1 MRRLCATFAL
11 CTVLGISQ
19 AAEPEFL
26 SADEVREL
34 ITGKTIVEEQ
44 PSAVPTTSPNRYVAY
59 YAPDGEAFMSRYE
72 DGKATPGS
80 LWRGPISIREDGLL
94 CHVNM
99 YWPCAKIR
107 PADPSEGKAG
117 QLVKQYQPKNNPK
130 TTHLIIDIQEG
141 DTSGVRTLVSRVL
154 KPQPP
159 QAKDGTKLPEG
170 LARPTQQ

>member
-1 MRRLCATFAL
+1 MRRLCAAFVF

-34 ITGKTIVEEQ
+34 ITGKSIIEEDIPDRPTAS
-44 PSAVPTTSPNRYVAY
+44 PSRYVAY
-59 YAPDGEAFMSRYE
+59 YAPDGEAFMSMYKE
-72 DGKATPGS
+72 GKATPGS
-80 LWRGPISIREDGLL
+80 LWRGPISINEDGVL

-107 PADPSEGKAG
+107 PADPSEGREG
-117 QLVKQYQPKNNPK
+117 QLVKQYLLKHNPK
-130 TTHLIIDIQEG
+130 SLIIDIQDG
-141 DTSGVRTLVSRVL
+141 DATGVRTLVSRVL

-159 QAKDGTKLPEG
+159 QTKDGVRLPEG
-170 LARPTQQ
+170 MARPTQQ